1 MRVCLVTQ
9 WFPPEPG
16 TMVPSA
22 IAQSLQ
28 DLGHTVDV
36 LTGFPNYPT
45 GRLPEGWRVRP
56 YQRDVISDDL
66 TIHRA
71 PLYPSHDANAVRRMA
86 NYVSFA
92 AGASLVANTRVPQPD
107 AWLIYS
113 SPATAALP
121 AMLARRGF
129 RAPRAMIVQDLWP
142 DSVTGSGMVDGL
154 SGKIIGGSLGAF
166 CRASYRSCG
175 AIGVIS
181 PGMADVLQARG
192 VPADKIHY
200 TPNSVDDSFL
210 MGAEPVDWRAEISL
224 PEGLVFLYA
233 GNIGP
238 LQDLVPLVRAF
249 AGIERAHLVIVG
261 DGVARDAVED
271 AAAGM
276 PNVHLRPAVGSAEIG
291 RLIMGADVQVVSLQD
306 TPLMRVTMPSKVQT
320 SLASG
325 RPVLVHAAGDPAELV
340 TAAGAG
346 WSSPPGDVEATQ
358 HVLRRILSTSVEQR
372 LAAGQR
378 ARMLFEANFTTTAA
392 LTHLH
397 ELLDYA
403 GRGGK

>member
-1 MRVCLVTQ
+1 
-9 WFPPEPG
+9 
-16 TMVPSA
+16 MVPAA
-22 IAQSLQ
+22 IARSLQ

-45 GRLPEGWRVRP
+45 GRLPEGWQVRP
-56 YQRDVISDDL
+56 YQREVVNDGL

-71 PLYPSHDANAVRRMA
+71 PLYPSHDANPVRRMA
-86 NYVSFA
+86 NYLSFA
-92 AGASLVANTRVPQPD
+92 AGASVVANTRIPKPD

-121 AMLARRGF
+121 AMLARRGI
-129 RAPRAMIVQDLWP
+129 RAPRAMIIQDLWP

-154 SGKIIGGSLGAF
+154 PGKVVGRSLDAL
-166 CRASYRSCG
+166 CQASYRSCG

-181 PGMADVLQARG
+181 PGMTEVLRSRR
-192 VPADKIHY
+192 VPAAKIHY

-210 MGAEPVDWRAEISL
+210 DVGAPVNWHAELGNAS
-224 PEGLVFLYA
+224 GLVFLYA

-238 LQDLVPLVRAF
+238 LQDLSPLVRSF
-249 AGIERAHLVIVG
+249 TGVDDAHLVIVG
-261 DGVARDAVED
+261 DGVERAVIE
-271 AAAGM
+271 AASQGVG
-276 PNVHLRPAVGSAEIG
+276 NVHIRPAVGSAEIG

-340 TAAGAG
+340 ADAGAG
-346 WSSPPGDVEATQ
+346 WSSPPGDVEETQ
-358 HVLRRILSTSVEQR
+358 CVLRRILSTSAEER
-372 LAAGQR
+372 LAMGRR
-378 ARMLFEANFTTTAA
+378 ARLLFETNFTTSAA
-392 LTHLH
+392 GAHLQ

-403 GRGGK
+403 GRGNK

>member
-1 MRVCLVTQ
+1 
-9 WFPPEPG
+9 
-16 TMVPSA
+16 MVPAA
-22 IAQSLQ
+22 IARSLQ

-45 GRLPEGWRVRP
+45 GRLPEGWQVRP
-56 YQRDVISDDL
+56 YQREVVNDGL

-71 PLYPSHDANAVRRMA
+71 PLYPSHDANPVRRMA
-86 NYVSFA
+86 NYLSFA
-92 AGASLVANTRVPQPD
+92 AGASVVANTRIPKPD

-121 AMLARRGF
+121 AMLARRGI
-129 RAPRAMIVQDLWP
+129 RAPRAMIIQDLWP

-154 SGKIIGGSLGAF
+154 PGKGVGRSLDAL
-166 CRASYRSCG
+166 CQASYRSCG

-181 PGMADVLQARG
+181 PGMTEVLRSRR
-192 VPADKIHY
+192 VPAAKIHY

-210 MGAEPVDWRAEISL
+210 DVGAPVNWHAELGNAS
-224 PEGLVFLYA
+224 GLVFLYA

-238 LQDLVPLVRAF
+238 LQDLSPLVRSF
-249 AGIERAHLVIVG
+249 TGVDDAHLVIVG
-261 DGVARDAVED
+261 DGVERAVIE
-271 AAAGM
+271 AASQGVG
-276 PNVHLRPAVGSAEIG
+276 NVHIRPAVGSAEIG

-340 TAAGAG
+340 ADAGAG
-346 WSSPPGDVEATQ
+346 WSSRPVTRGDAVRAPSDSLDVGGRAPGNG
-358 HVLRRILSTSVEQR
+358 STGS
-372 LAAGQR
+372 
-378 ARMLFEANFTTTAA
+378 TAV
-392 LTHLH
+392 
-397 ELLDYA
+397 
-403 GRGGK
+403 

>member
-1 MRVCLVTQ
+1 
-9 WFPPEPG
+9 
-16 TMVPSA
+16 MVPSA
-22 IAQSLQ
+22 ISQSLR

-45 GRLPEGWRVRP
+45 GRLPEGWQVRP
-56 YQRDVISDDL
+56 YQREVVSDGL

-71 PLYPSHDANAVRRMA
+71 PLYPSHDAHAVRRIA

-238 LQDLVPLVRAF
+238 LQDLIPLVRAF
-249 AGIERAHLVIVG
+249 AGVERAHLVIVG
-261 DGVARDAVED
+261 DGVERGTVEA

-276 PNVHLRPAVGSAEIG
+276 PNVHLRPPVGSAEIG

-340 TAAGAG
+340 TTAGAG
-346 WSSPPGDVEATQ
+346 WSTRPGEVEATQ
-358 HVLRRILSTSVEQR
+358 RLLRQILATTADERVTKGR
-372 LAAGQR
+372 K
-378 ARMLFEANFTTTAA
+378 ARQLFEKNFTTAA
-392 LTHLH
+392 AGAHLQ
-397 ELLDYA
+397 ELLDYTTRS
-403 GRGGK
+403 GQ

>member
-1 MRVCLVTQ
+1 
-9 WFPPEPG
+9 
-16 TMVPSA
+16 MVPSA
-22 IAQSLQ
+22 ISQSLR

-45 GRLPEGWRVRP
+45 GRLPEGWRLRP
-56 YQRDVISDDL
+56 YQREVVSDGL

-71 PLYPSHDANAVRRMA
+71 PLYPSHDAHAVRRIA

-238 LQDLVPLVRAF
+238 LQDLIPLVRAF
-249 AGIERAHLVIVG
+249 AGVERAHLVIVG
-261 DGVARDAVED
+261 DGVERGTVEA

-276 PNVHLRPAVGSAEIG
+276 PNVHLRPPVGSDEIG

-340 TAAGAG
+340 TTAGAG
-346 WSSPPGDVEATQ
+346 WSTRPGEVEATQ
-358 HVLRRILSTSVEQR
+358 RLLRQILATTADERVTKGR
-372 LAAGQR
+372 K
-378 ARMLFEANFTTTAA
+378 ARQLFEKNFTTAA
-392 LTHLH
+392 AGAHLQ
-397 ELLDYA
+397 ELLDYTTRS
-403 GRGGK
+403 GQ